1 MAPRISTML
10 EEFDFEEVQKNTA
23 ASDKLDSPSSPNQ
36 A

>member
-1 MAPRISTML
+1 ML

-23 ASDKLDSPSSPNQ
+23 ASDELDSPSSPNQ